1 MGLGERIQQLEPRER
16 RLLGIFLTILSVVAL
31 LAVPAG
37 VTALL
42 SAKRGEAQALRD
54 AITAIQV
61 GRPDVIA
68 HDKERQQIVARYA
81 NAAPPLAS
89 LLEKAAAT
97 YKIEIPESQDQA
109 PVPHGKRYTERSTKL
124 TLHKIGML
132 NLVKFL
138 EKLEQSGHPVAVN
151 KIDIRKRATEQ
162 DSYDVDM
169 ILSAYDRKVEEK
181 KEKTDK
187 TDNKQQG
194 GSEATP

>member
-16 RLLGIFLTILSVVAL
+16 RLLGIFLTIFGLIAL
-31 LAVPAG
+31 LAVPTG

-42 SAKRGEAQALRD
+42 SSKRGEAQALRD
-54 AITAIQV
+54 AITSLQV
-61 GRPDVIA
+61 GRAEVVA
-68 HDKERQQIVARYA
+68 HDKERQHTVARYA
-81 NAAPPLAS
+81 NPAPPLAS

-132 NLVKFL
+132 NLVSFL
-138 EKLEQSGHPVAVN
+138 EKLEQSGHPVAIN

-169 ILSAYDRKVEEK
+169 ILSAYDRKAEEK
-181 KEKTDK
+181 KKDESEDKSQAGAEEK
-187 TDNKQQG
+187 
-194 GSEATP
+194 AP